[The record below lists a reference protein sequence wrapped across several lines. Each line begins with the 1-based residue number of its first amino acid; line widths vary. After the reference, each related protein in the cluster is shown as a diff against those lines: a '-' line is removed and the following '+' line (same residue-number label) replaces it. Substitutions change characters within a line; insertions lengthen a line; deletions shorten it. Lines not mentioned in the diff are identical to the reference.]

1 MPLLSIQELD
11 QGFTEYRVTADR
23 ATFEIVWGVVFVTV
37 CIVSQDRQ
45 LVQPSPSV
53 LTDHK

>member
-23 ATFEIVWGVVFVTV
+23 ARSEIVWGVVFVTV